1 MSLTTYRNRH
11 SREVQHFGDMPATL
25 VELAEAL
32 GTALPAE
39 MTLEEAIGVIHD
51 RLTRLEGA
59 EVVVGTLRADAV
71 LVSHSFLADA
81 IIKRPA
87 SGSMTED
94 AIMGRPTTGSWAA
107 DAITRRAGSG
117 SATADAVV
125 SPVAS
130 TSITADAV
138 TKRSQAGSMTA
149 DAVIGDGSETLH
161 GTLGDLTLGDH
172 TLGGMT

>member
-1 MSLTTYRNRH
+1 
-11 SREVQHFGDMPATL
+11 
-25 VELAEAL
+25 
-32 GTALPAE
+32 
-39 MTLEEAIGVIHD
+39 
-51 RLTRLEGA
+51 
-59 EVVVGTLRADAV
+59 
-71 LVSHSFLADA
+71 
-81 IIKRPA
+81 
-87 SGSMTED
+87 
-94 AIMGRPTTGSWAA
+94 
-107 DAITRRAGSG
+107 
-117 SATADAVV
+117 VV